1 MMKFPYILLSAFCG
15 LLIPLCA
22 SAQKNKT
29 PKVSWSDSIFQTLTQ
44 EEKIAQ
50 LFMVA
55 AFSAKDVENIKEI
68 EVLVRQ
74 CRVGGLIFFKGY
86 PYREAQLTNYYQS
99 ISKTP
104 LMIGMDAEWGLAMR
118 LDSVPSFPRQM
129 ALGAMENDSLVYQ
142 MGAEIARECKRL
154 GIHINFAPVIDINS
168 NPNNPVINDRSF
180 GENKFMV
187 TRKGLAYM
195 QGMQDNGVLA
205 CAKHFPGHG
214 DTETDSH
221 FDLPVITASR
231 ERLDTL
237 ELFPF
242 KALFTRGV
250 KSVMLAHLYLPA
262 IDTTSNTA
270 SSLSPAM
277 VTGLLEN
284 EMHYDGLKFTDAL
297 NMRGVTKF
305 FAPGEVDLRA
315 LMAGNDILLF
325 PENVPAAIEKI
336 KVALDSGRITQEFL
350 DARVKKILAAKQ
362 WAGLDKYQ
370 PVKTDNITQ
379 EIYSPNAQRIIRQI
393 LQQSLFVIKNQ
404 DNLFPVKPEKHAKI
418 ASLAIGYP
426 NKVLFQQT
434 LSNYAAM
441 DYYFI
446 DREASAQS
454 FDSVYKLVK
463 DYDLLIASLHNTHR
477 SVSKGYGLRGPEV
490 DFINMLNSKQK
501 TAFVFFANP
510 YALQQFPQ
518 IKNLLIAY
526 DDQLAQNEL
535 AAQLTFGANPSIAKL
550 PVTVNAEYPYGSG
563 LSLAPS
569 GRLRYVTPLEI
580 GIRPEKLRTVD
591 TLIVKAIRD
600 KAMPG
605 CQVLAAKDGA
615 VFYNK
620 SFGTVSY
627 ADTTPVSNQ
636 HIYDLASITKV
647 AATTLAVMKLYEE
660 GKIHLDA
667 KLSSYLKK
675 TRRSN
680 KGNLILRDILT
691 HRAGLTDWIPF
702 YKSTIYLDGTLDS
715 LIYRRQEE
723 KDFPFKVADSL
734 YIHKHYPDEIWKKL
748 LMSELK
754 PKGEYR
760 YSDLG
765 FIIMKRVV
773 EEVSG
778 MPLDEYLNKTFYQPL
793 GMHTATYNPLEHYER
808 KMIIPTEYDSVF
820 RKQLVHGYVHDPA
833 AAMMGGVSGHAG
845 LFSRANDLAILLQM
859 LMNKGTYAGVQ
870 YFKAETV
877 TLFTSTQFP
886 GNRRGLGFDKPEP
899 DQSKGSG
906 TGKQASFLTF
916 GHTGFTGTCFW
927 ADPQSGLIYVFLS
940 NRVNPTAANNK
951 LMQQNIRTDI
961 HDAFYNAI
969 K

>member
-1 MMKFPYILLSAFCG
+1 MMKIPFFLPALFFLLLPFDS
-15 LLIPLCA
+15 L
-22 SAQKNKT
+22 AQK
-29 PKVSWSDSIFQTLTQ
+29 PGKVSWSDSVFQTLSQ

-55 AFSAKDVENIKEI
+55 AFSAKDQENIKEI

-74 CRVGGLIFFKGY
+74 CRVGGLIFFKGN
-86 PYREAQLTNYYQS
+86 PHREAQLTNYYQS

-104 LMIGMDAEWGLAMR
+104 LLIGMDAEWGLAMR

-129 ALGAMENDSLVYQ
+129 PLGAMENDSLIYL

-154 GIHINFAPVIDINS
+154 GIHINFAPVIDVNS

-180 GENKFMV
+180 GENKQLV

-195 QGMQDNGVLA
+195 QGMQDNGVMA

-221 FDLPVITASR
+221 FDLPVINASR

-242 KALFTRGV
+242 RELFAKGV

-270 SSLSPAM
+270 SSLSKAM
-277 VTGLLEN
+277 VTDLLEN

-336 KVALDSGRITQEFL
+336 KVAVDSGRITQEFL
-350 DARVKKILAAKQ
+350 DNKVKKILAAKE
-362 WAGLDKYQ
+362 WAGLNRYQ
-370 PVKTDNITQ
+370 PVKVENAASD
-379 EIYSPNAQRIIRQI
+379 IYSPEAQRIINQI
-393 LQQSLFVIKNQ
+393 LQQSIFVIKNE
-404 DNLFPVKPEKHAKI
+404 DGLFPVKPEKHQKI
-418 ASLAIGYP
+418 ASVAIGYP
-426 NKVLFQQT
+426 NPVLFQQT
-434 LSNYAAM
+434 LSNYAQI
-441 DYYFI
+441 DYFFI
-446 DREASAQS
+446 DREASAAG
-454 FDSVYKLVK
+454 FDSLYKQVK

-477 SVSKGYGLRGPEV
+477 SVSKGYGLRKAEV
-490 DFINMLNSKQK
+490 DFINMLNEKKK

-510 YALQQFPQ
+510 YALQQFPG
-518 IKNLLIAY
+518 IKNLMIAY
-526 DDQLAQNEL
+526 DDQVAQNEQ
-535 AAQLTFGANPSIAKL
+535 AAQMVFGANASRAKL
-550 PVTVNAEYPYGSG
+550 PVTVSAEYAYGSG
-563 LSLAPS
+563 LFIVPS

-580 GIRPEKLRTVD
+580 GIKPEKLRNVD
-591 TLIVKAIRD
+591 TLINKAIRD

-605 CQVLAAKDGA
+605 CQVLAAKDGS
-615 VFYNK
+615 VFYSR

-627 ADTTPVSNQ
+627 LDTTPVSNR

-647 AATTLAVMKLYEE
+647 AATTLAVMKLQEE
-660 GKIHLDA
+660 GKINLDA

-675 TRRSN
+675 TRRTN
-680 KGNLILRDILT
+680 KGGLIIRDILT

-702 YKSTIYLDGTLDS
+702 YKSTIYLDGTLDT
-715 LIYRRQEE
+715 LVYRRNEE
-723 KDFPFKVADSL
+723 KDFTLKVADSL
-734 YIHKHYPDEIWKKL
+734 YIHKHYPDEIWKRL
-748 LMSELK
+748 LQSELK
-754 PKGEYR
+754 QKGEYR

-778 MPLDEYLNKTFYQPL
+778 MKLDEYLDKNFYRPL
-793 GMHTATYNPLEHYER
+793 GMHTATFNPMEKYDKKLL
-808 KMIIPTEYDSVF
+808 IPTENDTQF

-833 AAMMGGVSGHAG
+833 AAMMGGISGHAG

-859 LMNKGTYAGVQ
+859 LMNKGTYGGVQ
-870 YFKAETV
+870 YLKPETV

-886 GNRRGLGFDKPEP
+886 GNRRGLGFDKPETDP
-899 DQSKGSG
+899 NKGSG
-906 TGKQASFLTF
+906 AGRNASFLAF

-927 ADPQSGLIYVFLS
+927 ADPQSGLIYIFLS
-940 NRVNPTAANNK
+940 NRVNPSAENNK
-951 LMQQNIRTDI
+951 LIKQNIRTEI
-961 HDAFYNAI
+961 HDAFYKAL